1 MKTQTLS
8 LGSSLHLTS
17 SGLETCPGTLSESC
31 TGHSGGMKTR
41 GRVDRWRCIIMKQR
55 KQNTGYAEAFP
66 GSLSNY

>member
-41 GRVDRWRCIIMKQR
+41 GGGQVAVHDHETEKTEHRLC
-55 KQNTGYAEAFP
+55 
-66 GSLSNY
+66 